1 MLNHIPLF
9 PLNTV
14 LFPGG
19 ILPLRIFEPRYLD
32 MVSESMHA
40 DSGFGICL
48 ITDGN
53 ETGMPA
59 ECHMIGTLA
68 RIVDFQKEDDGLLGI
83 TVQGEQRFRIYNKRL
98 RQNGLL
104 EGDIRIIENL
114 DAEEVPVRYQLLS
127 DLLLQIVEKYKLPY
141 QSENEKFLNADWV
154 SCRLAELLPLAL
166 DDKQSLLETDDPLL
180 RLEQIQS
187 AIERVTPEQT

>member
-1 MLNHIPLF
+1 MLNNTPLF

-32 MVSESMHA
+32 MVSESMRTN
-40 DSGFGICL
+40 SGFGVCL
-48 ITDGN
+48 ISDGN
-53 ETGMPA
+53 EVGTPA
-59 ECHMIGTLA
+59 ECHAIGTLA
-68 RIVDFQKEDDGLLGI
+68 RIIDFRKEEDGLLGI
-83 TVQGEQRFRIYNKRL
+83 TVRGEQRFRIYNKRI
-98 RQNGLL
+98 RENGLL
-104 EGDIRIIENL
+104 EGDIRIIGNPDE
-114 DAEEVPVRYQLLS
+114 EEVPVRYQLLS

-141 QSENEKFLNADWV
+141 QSENEKFLDADWV

-166 DDKQSLLETDDPLL
+166 DDKQSLLETDDPLV

-187 AIERVTPEQT
+187 AIERITPEQA